1 MSGVPV
7 SPLFLERYELKY
19 RIPMS
24 MVKPICNFIDA
35 FCEMDHYSATSPDHF
50 YTINSLYLDS
60 PRLYFLR
67 QKEAGVSNR
76 FSMRIRSYGDDPKPP
91 YFFETKYKLREFVK
105 KRRGKVKLDNW
116 AELFDR
122 PELVSGLEDDSQANV
137 QHFLDIASIY
147 NVSPV
152 IFAQYR
158 RLAYLSTI
166 DDYARVTFDRDL
178 RYMSTNEFTV
188 RPEEKRMCH
197 YDNLDAFIEPGT
209 NVVLELKCERKVP
222 VWIVDLIKH
231 FDLTQGS
238 FSKYHASMTH
248 QYQGLYGEEAFDM
261 FPGESFAPLL
271 SF

>member
-1 MSGVPV
+1 MAGPV

-24 MVKPICNFIDA
+24 LVRPISNFIES

-60 PRLYFLR
+60 PRLFFLQ

-91 YFFETKYKLREFVK
+91 YFFETKYKMREFVK
-105 KRRGKVKLDNW
+105 KRRGKVGLTNW

-122 PELVSGLEDDSQANV
+122 PELVEELEEDSRDNAR
-137 QHFLDIASIY
+137 HFLDIASIY
-147 NVSPV
+147 NASPV

-158 RLAYLSTI
+158 RLAYISTI

-178 RYMSTNEFTV
+178 RYMPTNEFTV
-188 RPEEKRMCH
+188 KPVEKRMVH
-197 YDNLDAFIEPGT
+197 YDDLEAFIEPGT

-222 VWIVDLIKH
+222 VWIVDLIRQ

-238 FSKYHASMTH
+238 FSKYHSSMAH
-248 QYQGLYGEEAFDM
+248 QHQSLWGEEAFDM
-261 FPGESFAPLL
+261 FPGEGFAPLL
-271 SF
+271 SR